1 MKKHFLVLCLLF
13 SVFHTFGNVDSTIIP
28 QVRYSPTMISNLSTT
43 SNKYVKVTYGQPF
56 KKNRVVF
63 GGIVPYGQLWRTG
76 ANEATEITVNHEF
89 VISNKVF
96 DKGTYTLYSIP
107 NKNAWEII
115 INKKVGQWG
124 TLGYDSTQNLIQF
137 KVPVIINKNI
147 YEGFTIELNEKNENT
162 IDINMMWDDVLV
174 SFPIV
179 INRSSTSDTG
189 KKKKKGLFR
198 R

>member
-13 SVFHTFGNVDSTIIP
+13 SVFHSFGNVDSTIIP

-43 SNKYVKVTYGQPF
+43 TNKYVKVTYGQPF

-76 ANEATEITVNHEF
+76 ANEATEITVNQEF

-137 KVPVIINKNI
+137 KVPVISNKNI

-162 IDINMMWDDVLV
+162 IDINMMWDDILV

-179 INRSSTSDTG
+179 INRSSTSDTT

>member
-28 QVRYSPTMISNLSTT
+28 QVRFSPTMISNLSTT
-43 SNKYVKVTYGQPF
+43 TNKYVKVTYGQPF

-76 ANEATEITVNHEF
+76 ANEATEITVNQEF

-179 INRSSTSDTG
+179 INRSSTSDTS